1 MIQKNME
8 YQTHTLP
15 NSIRLIHKQVPG
27 IVAHC
32 GFIVN
37 TGSRD
42 EAPGEEGMAHFIE
55 HAVFK
60 GTKRRKPYHIIS
72 RLEDVGGDINA
83 YTTTEET
90 CIHASFLNTDYK
102 RALELMS
109 DMLFHSVFPEKEI
122 EREKEIII
130 DEINSY
136 RDNPSELIFDEF
148 EELIYEGNPLA
159 GSVLGTETSVKN
171 FTRNDIARF
180 MENNYHT
187 NEMVLAS
194 VGNISFHK
202 LKKYFEQYFDQVPKN
217 LRNTRRYLATPY
229 IPRLRKEKKDTF
241 QAHCVIGNIA
251 YNLKDQRRAGLHLLN
266 NILGGPGMNSRLNMS
281 LREKNGFTYSV
292 EANYT
297 PYIDSGSLV
306 VYFGTDKENLDKSI
320 QLALKEFR
328 DLRMKKLGTLQLSR
342 AKKQLIGQIA
352 ISSENNENYML
363 GMGKSYLVYNK
374 VDSVEE
380 IARRIEKLTAFEL
393 QEIAN
398 EILDENNLSTLIYY

>member
-1 MIQKNME
+1 ME
-8 YQTHTLP
+8 YQTHTLT
-15 NSIRLIHKQVPG
+15 NGIRLIHKQVPG

-32 GFIVN
+32 GFIIN

-42 EAPGEEGMAHFIE
+42 EEPGEEGMAHFIE

-83 YTTTEET
+83 YTTKEET

-102 RALELMS
+102 RAMELMS
-109 DMLFHSVFPEKEI
+109 DMIFNSVFPEKEI

-148 EELIYEGNPLA
+148 EELIYEGNSLA
-159 GSVLGTETSVKN
+159 GSVLGTEASVKS
-171 FTRNDIARF
+171 FARDDITRFID
-180 MENNYHT
+180 ENYHT

-194 VGNISFHK
+194 VGNISFPRV
-202 LKKYFEQYFDQVPKN
+202 KKYFEMYFDTIPLNMRDKRKYLSSSYLPKIK
-217 LRNTRRYLATPY
+217 R
-229 IPRLRKEKKDTF
+229 EEKDTY
-241 QAHCVIGNIA
+241 QAHCVIGNVA
-251 YNLKDQRRAGLHLLN
+251 YNLKDKRRAGLHLLN

-281 LREKNGFTYSV
+281 LREKNGYTYSV

-306 VYFGTDKENLDKSI
+306 IYFGTDKENLEKSI
-320 QLALKEFR
+320 HLAMKEFKELR
-328 DLRMKKLGTLQLSR
+328 DKKLGTLQLSR

-363 GMGKSYLVYNK
+363 GMGKSYMIYDK
-374 VDSVEE
+374 VDTVDE
-380 IARRIEKLTAFEL
+380 IAARINKLSAMEI

-398 EILDENNLSTLIYY
+398 EILDKNRLSTLIYT